1 MPTDTP
7 SAPPPTDVWAE
18 FGLPNCDDL
27 LEKARL
33 VTRIEQTLCLHNLD
47 PAAGARLLDT
57 PEDTFSALLQNQ
69 LDVYPTD
76 TLQRFLERLTGD
88 TPVPPEQSRADVS

>member
-1 MPTDTP
+1 MPTYTP
-7 SAPPPTDVWAE
+7 SRPPPTDIWAK
-18 FGLPNCDDL
+18 FDLPNYDDL
-27 LEKARL
+27 LERARL
-33 VTRIEQTLCLHNLD
+33 VTRIEQTLCLRNLD

-57 PEDTFSALLQNQ
+57 PEDAFRALLQNQ

-88 TPVPPEQSRADVS
+88 TPVPTEQSRADGS